1 MTGLPK
7 IPIIL
12 LNGPPGAGK
21 DTAATIIQDW
31 LSNHDIHSYI
41 TRFSAPI
48 KRAFAGFINAAELDD
63 LGESIPH
70 ARDKESPIPILNNHS
85 YRNWQILFSEA
96 FVKPNFGTHTFA
108 DLLANE
114 IIAYQFRSHGM
125 DPYFWI
131 ISDCGFQSE
140 VDRFA
145 ENFDPAFI
153 ALFRIRRPGH
163 TFARDSRQYVEPK
176 GGFLFS
182 EIANAGSI
190 EEFKWNLDRMM
201 RVYLE
206 QPRSHNPDAVPL
218 SKPLPQPASVSA
230 SPSSQ
235 TGPSSHSGGSTL
247 HSQIP
252 PESES

>member
-1 MTGLPK
+1 MNLPK

-31 LSNHDIHSYI
+31 LSNHDFYSYI
-41 TRFSAPI
+41 NRFSSPI
-48 KRAFAGFINAAELDD
+48 KRAFSGFIGAEEFDE
-63 LGESIPH
+63 LGESVVH
-70 ARDKESPIPILNNHS
+70 AADKEAPIPILNNKS
-85 YRNWQILFSEA
+85 YREWQILFSED
-96 FVKPNFGTHTFA
+96 FVKPLFGANTFA
-108 DLLANE
+108 DLLAND
-114 IIAYQFRSHGM
+114 ILAYHFRSKGM

-145 ENFDPAFI
+145 DNFDPAGI

-163 TFARDSRQYVEPK
+163 TFAKDSRQYVEPK

-182 EIANAGSI
+182 EIPNLASI

-201 RVYLE
+201 KAFLDQLKVQE
-206 QPRSHNPDAVPL
+206 PPSSKPFPAPL
-218 SKPLPQPASVSA
+218 SDSPLL
-230 SPSSQ
+230 SSQ
-235 TGPSSHSGGSTL
+235 TGPSSHSGGSAL
-247 HSQIP
+247 LSESP